1 MALVASGVSYAYE
14 AGQTFGV
21 EAVRGVDVVVAIG
34 ELVVVAGTTGSG
46 KSTLLRL
53 LAGLLEPAAGSV
65 AVDMM
70 GPGDRE
76 ARGAIAIVF
85 QNPET
90 QFFAETLRLDVAFGP
105 RNLGH
110 VDPDGDA
117 DRALAEV
124 GLDPAIYGPRSPFGL
139 SGGEARRGAIAGALA
154 MGARYLLLDE
164 PTAGLDA
171 AGRAAIRQALE
182 VERTR
187 SGIIVVTHDPAE
199 FLDAAT
205 RIIALD
211 SGRVAFSGS
220 VEDVYADPAAYDR
233 AGLELPSIVRTQLL
247 ARRSGMHLDHV
258 TLDPR
263 RAASALLA
271 ARRSRP

>member
-1 MALVASGVSYAYE
+1 MALVAGGVSYAYE

-21 EAVRGVDVVVAIG
+21 EAVRGVDVTVGIG

-65 AVDMM
+65 AVDTM

-182 VERTR
+182 AERTR

-205 RIIALD
+205 RIVALD

-220 VEDVYADPAAYDR
+220 VEDVYADSAAYER
-233 AGLELPSIVRTQLL
+233 AGLELPPIVRTQLL
-247 ARRSGMHLDHV
+247 ARRRGMYLDHV

-263 RAASALLA
+263 HAASALLA

>member
-14 AGQTFGV
+14 MGRPFGV
-21 EAVRGVDVVVAIG
+21 EAVRGVDLAVTTG

-53 LAGLLEPAAGSV
+53 LAGLLEPAVGSV
-65 AVDMM
+65 TVDGM

-76 ARGAIAIVF
+76 ARGATAIVF
-85 QNPET
+85 QDPET

-110 VDPDGDA
+110 ADPEGDA

-124 GLDPAIYGPRSPFGL
+124 GLDPDVYGPRSPFSL

-171 AGRAAIRQALE
+171 AGRAAIRQALQ

-187 SGIIVVTHDPAE
+187 SGVVVVTHDPAE

-205 RIIALD
+205 RIVALD
-211 SGRVAFSGS
+211 TGSVAFSGS
-220 VEDVYADPAAYDR
+220 VQDLYADPTTYER
-233 AGLELPSIVRTQLL
+233 AGLELPPIVRTQLL
-247 ARRSGMHLDHV
+247 ARRRGMHLDRV
-258 TLDPR
+258 TIDPV

-271 ARRSRP
+271 ARRAHS